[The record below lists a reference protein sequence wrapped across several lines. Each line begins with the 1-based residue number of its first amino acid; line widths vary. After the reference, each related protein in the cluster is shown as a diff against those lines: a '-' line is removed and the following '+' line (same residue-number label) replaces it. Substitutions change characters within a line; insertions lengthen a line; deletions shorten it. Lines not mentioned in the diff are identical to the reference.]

1 MKMAKVLDLYVRMK
15 QTASQTASQTAI
27 ATATKTIQQVK
38 KLKWKKFGT

>member
-1 MKMAKVLDLYVRMK
+1 MKMAKVLVLYVRMK
-15 QTASQTASQTAI
+15 QTASQTAI